1 MEEVQNENQPEEIEP
16 GVEYF
21 ETPVEDQPGDGED
34 YGFDID
40 RFNDLVLA
48 NNDVMERLQIG
59 PDPLA
64 MLEMRLKSTILMFG
78 GERALFDV
86 EMRVQEWLAEGLTEA
101 ETEMNKQKLLEGIN
115 NHPTNNVMPMPMP
128 NVVRGDM

>member
-1 MEEVQNENQPEEIEP
+1 MEEVQNENLPEEIEP

-48 NNDVMERLQIG
+48 NNSIMERLQIG

-86 EMRVQEWLAEGLTEA
+86 EMRVQEWLAEGLIEA

-115 NHPTNNVMPMPMP
+115 NHPTNNVMPMP

>member
-1 MEEVQNENQPEEIEP
+1 MEEVQNENLPEEIEP

-64 MLEMRLKSTILMFG
+64 MLEMRLKSMILMFG

>member
-16 GVEYF
+16 GAEYF
-21 ETPVEDQPGDGED
+21 EAPVEDQPGDGED

-48 NNDVMERLQIG
+48 NNSIMERLQIG

-64 MLEMRLKSTILMFG
+64 MLEMRLKSTIIMFG
-78 GERALFDV
+78 GERALFDI
-86 EMRVQEWLAEGLTEA
+86 EMNVQEWLAEGLIEA
-101 ETEMNKQKLLEGIN
+101 ETEMNKQKLLQGIN
-115 NHPTNNVMPMPMP
+115 EHPANNVMPMPMP